1 MSTDEWTYPFP
12 VTDPFQLPAEFSQLR
27 CSEPVR
33 PIRVATGDEVWLV
46 TRYADVRAVLGDRR
60 MSRNIFRPDAA
71 QLVPGVPVRQVSS
84 AIVDPPAHT
93 RWRKLVA
100 SAFTP
105 RHVEG
110 MRPQIEK
117 VVNELLDRV
126 ELQTPP
132 VDLKQALA
140 YPLSITVLCRLLGIE
155 EQQHRRF
162 AELAETALT
171 INDAGM
177 DKIAAAFVAMQQH
190 SVELI
195 AAKREQPGTDLLSR
209 LIAVHDA
216 DEGRLSEDEL
226 VATILGLFVGGYES
240 TVNQIVKG
248 LLALLR
254 WPDQLAALR
263 ADPSLIGSAVE
274 ETLRFAAL
282 DSGFGSPRYATA
294 DVPVGDV
301 VIPQGATVLVIR
313 QSADRDERQ
322 FEDPDRFDVTRGARQ
337 HNGFGHGPHHC
348 LGSALA
354 RLELEVAIGTVVA
367 RFPGLRLAVPPE
379 EIRWDY
385 RLTAAGPESL
395 PVLW

>member
-1 MSTDEWTYPFP
+1 M
-12 VTDPFQLPAEFSQLR
+12 
-27 CSEPVR
+27 
-33 PIRVATGDEVWLV
+33 ATGDEVWLV

-100 SAFTP
+100 AAFTP

-110 MRPQIEK
+110 MRPRIEK
-117 VVNELLDRV
+117 IVTELLDRA
-126 ELQTPP
+126 ELAAPP

-140 YPLSITVLCRLLGIE
+140 YPLSIRVLCELLGIE
-155 EQQHRRF
+155 EHQHLRF
-162 AELAETALT
+162 TELAETALT

-177 DKIAAAFVAMQQH
+177 DTIEAAFVAMQRH
-190 SVELI
+190 SVALV
-195 AAKREQPGTDLLSR
+195 AAKRQRPGEDLLSN
-209 LIAVHDA
+209 LIAVHDE

-263 ADPSLIGSAVE
+263 ADPSLIGRAVD

-282 DSGFGSPRYATA
+282 DSGFGSPRYATE

-301 VIPQGATVLVIR
+301 VIPKGATVLVIR
-313 QSADRDERQ
+313 QSADRDDSQ
-322 FEDPDRFDVTRGARQ
+322 FDDPDRFDITRGTRQ
-337 HNGFGHGPHHC
+337 HHGFGHGPHRC
-348 LGSALA
+348 LGAALA
-354 RLELEVAIGTVVA
+354 RLALEVAIGTVVS
-367 RFPGLRLAVPPE
+367 RFPQLRLAVPAE